1 MTSARV
7 CTCVLYLRFVLI
19 PLKQDCVGHVF
30 YPAFGHV
37 FEERTGGDAGVL
49 FSIGAPLLVD

>member
-7 CTCVLYLRFVLI
+7 CTCVLYLALI